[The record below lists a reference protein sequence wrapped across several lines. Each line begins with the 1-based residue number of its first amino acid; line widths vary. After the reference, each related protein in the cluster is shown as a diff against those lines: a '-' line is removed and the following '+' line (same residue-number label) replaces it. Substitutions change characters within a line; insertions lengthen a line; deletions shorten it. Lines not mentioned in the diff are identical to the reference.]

1 MSGWEEDS
9 GTEGVKG
16 RKRYLLSLPDNKA
29 DTLNIL
35 IFSVPS
41 KASTVF
47 DGDDEDVVFMED
59 LATRWAWSSYIP
71 LEHS

>member
-1 MSGWEEDS
+1 M
-9 GTEGVKG
+9 G
-16 RKRYLLSLPDNKA
+16 RKRYLLSLPDNA
-29 DTLNIL
+29 VDTLKIL

-59 LATRWAWSSYIP
+59 LATRWVQSSF
-71 LEHS
+71 LSFT